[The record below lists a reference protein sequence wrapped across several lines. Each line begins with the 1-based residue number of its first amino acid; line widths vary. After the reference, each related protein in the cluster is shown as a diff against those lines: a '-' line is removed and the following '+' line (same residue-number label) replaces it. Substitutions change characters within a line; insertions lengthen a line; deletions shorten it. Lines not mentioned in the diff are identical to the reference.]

1 VTPIRR
7 RISFSQPS
15 IPKGGKEKAARVKA
29 MKEKDGYPPSLR
41 VGIEGEV
48 EWIVEE
54 RHLASYWGEGLANA
68 FGTPMLVALCE
79 EASRVTVEKFLEEGQ
94 KTVGSWIS
102 LRHLAPTPQGAK
114 VKAKAK
120 LVGIE
125 GRRLTFK
132 VEAWDEWEKIGEA
145 DHERVIVSCDAFQAR
160 MEKKMRGST

>member
-1 VTPIRR
+1 MEED
-7 RISFSQPS
+7 
-15 IPKGGKEKAARVKA
+15 K
-29 MKEKDGYPPSLR
+29 GYPPGLTL
-41 VGIEGEV
+41 GTEGEV
-48 EWIVEE
+48 EWTVEE

-79 EASRVTVEKFLEEGQ
+79 EASRVAVEKFLEEGQ

-102 LRHLAPTPQGAK
+102 LRHLAPTPRGAK

-120 LVGIE
+120 LVKIE

-145 DHERVIVSCDAFQAR
+145 DHERVIVSSHGFQGR
-160 MEKKMRGST
+160 IEKKIRGRP